1 MVKNGM
7 CGCVCWGA
15 LSVSAP
21 APVQCPEAG
30 AAWPAR
36 CAWRQCQHSRQNK
49 SNQA

>member
-30 AAWPAR
+30 AVLAGPVRLAPVPA
-36 CAWRQCQHSRQNK
+36 QSPK
-49 SNQA
+49 